1 MSKDNNRLYEVGR
14 YRLDAGNR
22 ALLRDGQ
29 AVPLPPKAVELL
41 AALVERNGQVV
52 SKEQL
57 MSLLSP
63 ATIRRTSKPAGSM
76 PKAATSGAGG
86 TSRG

>member
-1 MSKDNNRLYEVGR
+1 MSKDNNRLYEFGR

-41 AALVERNGQVV
+41 AALVERNGQIV

-57 MSLLSP
+57 MSLLWQDTIVEEANLTQTPGSSP
-63 ATIRRTSKPAGSM
+63 KKR
-76 PKAATSGAGG
+76 
-86 TSRG
+86 